1 MTKFTTKKQVL
12 DFVEECLNET
22 CIKIQSAFAQQDG
35 GFAGQYWTGPA
46 RAQYYS
52 LMARYILMEQEDHMQ
67 SLKRYMEDDHDKV
80 KREVLA
86 ELDEMVEF

>member
-1 MTKFTTKKQVL
+1 
-12 DFVEECLNET
+12 
-22 CIKIQSAFAQQDG
+22 
-35 GFAGQYWTGPA
+35 
-46 RAQYYS
+46 
-52 LMARYILMEQEDHMQ
+52 MARYILMEQEDHMQ